1 MQLNFVCAI
10 IPLMNKSVFN
20 VPNIL
25 TFIRL
30 LLVPVYWVAFFHL
43 SIWVALSVF
52 LVAFITDWLDGMIA
66 RRTNTI
72 TNLGKVLD
80 PFADKCM
87 QISAM
92 ISVVVIGK
100 LHFVYAILI
109 VAKELFMIVSGAFL
123 YKKNVVVYSNVFG
136 KLATVLTMIGFLIT
150 YVSIGVVGEASATLL
165 TIGTIVIS
173 IALVSSY
180 VAFVVYTVMT
190 IRQLKGKK
198 LDGTENIDI
207 KF

>member
-1 MQLNFVCAI
+1 
-10 IPLMNKSVFN
+10 MNKKIFN

-30 LLVPVYWVAFFHL
+30 LLVPVYWVAFFHF
-43 SIWVALSVF
+43 SIWIALSVF

-92 ISVVVIGK
+92 ISVVVVGK
-100 LHFVYAILI
+100 LHFVFAILI
-109 VAKELFMIVSGAFL
+109 VVKELFMIISGALL
-123 YKKNVVVYSNVFG
+123 YKKHVVVYANVFG
-136 KLATVLTMIGFLIT
+136 KLATVLTMIAFLLI
-150 YVSIGVVGEASATLL
+150 YVSIGVVGDASTTLL
-165 TIGTIVIS
+165 TIGTIVMV
-173 IALVSSY
+173 IALICSY
-180 VAFVVYTVMT
+180 VAFVVYTVKT
-190 IRQLKGKK
+190 VRQLKGKK

>member
-1 MQLNFVCAI
+1 
-10 IPLMNKSVFN
+10 MNKKIFN

-43 SIWVALSVF
+43 SIWIALSVF

-100 LHFVYAILI
+100 LHFVFAILI
-109 VAKELFMIVSGAFL
+109 VVKELFMIISGAFL
-123 YKKNVVVYSNVFG
+123 YQKHVVVYANVFG
-136 KLATVLTMIGFLIT
+136 KLATVLTMVAFLLI
-150 YVSIGVVGEASATLL
+150 YVSIGIVGDASATLL
-165 TIGTIVIS
+165 TIGTAVMIV
-173 IALVSSY
+173 ALICSY
-180 VAFVVYTVMT
+180 VAFVVYTVKT
-190 IRQLKGKK
+190 VQQLKGKK

>member
-1 MQLNFVCAI
+1 
-10 IPLMNKSVFN
+10 MNKKIFN

-43 SIWVALSVF
+43 SIWIALSVF

-92 ISVVVIGK
+92 ITVVIAGR

-109 VAKELFMIVSGAFL
+109 VAKELFMIISGAFL
-123 YKKNVVVYSNVFG
+123 YKKHVVVYANIFG
-136 KLATVLTMIGFLIT
+136 KLATILTMIAFLTI
-150 YVSIGVVGEASATLL
+150 YVSIGVVGEPARILL
-165 TIGTIVIS
+165 IIGTIMMT
-173 IALVSSY
+173 IALVCSY
-180 VAFVVYTVMT
+180 TAFVVYAVKTVQ
-190 IRQLKGKK
+190 QLKGKK
-198 LDGTENIDI
+198 LDGSENIDI

>member
-1 MQLNFVCAI
+1 
-10 IPLMNKSVFN
+10 MNKKIFN

-43 SIWVALSVF
+43 SIWIALSVF

-92 ISVVVIGK
+92 ITVVIAGR

-109 VAKELFMIVSGAFL
+109 VAKELFMIVCGAFL
-123 YKKNVVVYSNVFG
+123 YKKRVVVYANIFG
-136 KLATVLTMIGFLIT
+136 KLATVLTMIAFLTI
-150 YVSIGVVGEASATLL
+150 YVSIGVAGEAARILL
-165 TIGTIVIS
+165 IVGTALMTV
-173 IALVSSY
+173 ALVCSY
-180 VAFVVYTVMT
+180 TAFVVYVVKTVQ
-190 IRQLKGKK
+190 QLKGKK
-198 LDGTENIDI
+198 LDGSENIDI

>member
-1 MQLNFVCAI
+1 MLF
-10 IPLMNKSVFN
+10 MNKKIFN

-30 LLVPVYWVAFFHL
+30 LLVPVYWVAFFHI
-43 SIWVALSVF
+43 SIWVALGVF
-52 LVAFITDWLDGMIA
+52 VVAFFTDWLDGIIA
-66 RRTNTI
+66 RRTNSI

-109 VAKELFMIVSGAFL
+109 VAKELFMIICGAIL
-123 YKKNVVVYSNVFG
+123 YKRHVVVYSNIFG
-136 KLATVLTMIGFLIT
+136 KLATVLIMIGFLIIH
-150 YVSIGVVGEASATLL
+150 VSIGLVGQSAATLL
-165 TIGTIVIS
+165 TIGTIGIS
-173 IALVSSY
+173 IALLFSY
-180 VAFVVYTVMT
+180 LAFVVYTVMT
-190 IRQLKGKK
+190 VKQLKGKK
-198 LDGTENIDI
+198 LDGSENIDI

>member
-1 MQLNFVCAI
+1 
-10 IPLMNKSVFN
+10 MNKSVFN
-20 VPNIL
+20 VPNVL

-43 SIWVALSVF
+43 TIWVALSVF

-136 KLATVLTMIGFLIT
+136 KLATVLTMIGFLII

>member
-1 MQLNFVCAI
+1 
-10 IPLMNKSVFN
+10 MNKSVFN
-20 VPNIL
+20 VPNVL

-66 RRTNTI
+66 RRTNAI

-136 KLATVLTMIGFLIT
+136 KLATVLTMIGFLII
-150 YVSIGVVGEASATLL
+150 YVSIGVAGDASATLL

-180 VAFVVYTVMT
+180 VAFVVYAVMT

>member
-1 MQLNFVCAI
+1 
-10 IPLMNKSVFN
+10 MNKKIFN

-43 SIWVALSVF
+43 SIWIALSVF

-92 ISVVVIGK
+92 ITVVIAGR

-109 VAKELFMIVSGAFL
+109 VAKELFMIISGAFL
-123 YKKNVVVYSNVFG
+123 YKKHVVVYANIFG
-136 KLATVLTMIGFLIT
+136 KLATILTMIAFLTI
-150 YVSIGVVGEASATLL
+150 YVSIGVVGEPARILL
-165 TIGTIVIS
+165 IIGTIMMT
-173 IALVSSY
+173 IALVCSY
-180 VAFVVYTVMT
+180 TAFVVYTVKT
-190 IRQLKGKK
+190 VQQLKGKK
-198 LDGTENIDI
+198 LDG
-207 KF
+207 

>member
-1 MQLNFVCAI
+1 
-10 IPLMNKSVFN
+10 MNKSVFN
-20 VPNIL
+20 VPNVL

-43 SIWVALSVF
+43 TIWVALSVF

-136 KLATVLTMIGFLIT
+136 KLATVLTMIGFLII
-150 YVSIGVVGEASATLL
+150 YVSIGVAGDASATLL

>member
-1 MQLNFVCAI
+1 
-10 IPLMNKSVFN
+10 MNKNIFN

-52 LVAFITDWLDGMIA
+52 LIAFITDWLDGMIA
-66 RRTNTI
+66 RHTNTI

-92 ISVVVIGK
+92 ISVVVVGK

-109 VAKELFMIVSGAFL
+109 VAKELFMIISGAFL
-123 YKKNVVVYSNVFG
+123 YKKHVVVYANVFG
-136 KLATVLTMIGFLIT
+136 KLATVLTMIGFLVI
-150 YVSIGVVGEASATLL
+150 YVSMGVVGVASITLL
-165 TIGTIVIS
+165 YVGTVIIS

-180 VAFVVYTVMT
+180 VAFIVYTVKT
-190 IRQLKGKK
+190 ITQLKGKK
-198 LDGTENIDI
+198 LDGTEKIDI